1 MSSSASSS
9 QAPSSLLGLPI
20 IKKLFKNN
28 LVLWKAQVMPTIR
41 GAQLEGHLNGDN
53 TAPAKE
59 IDIKIAEKTVKSP
72 NPDYAT

>member
-1 MSSSASSS
+1 LKIHQHVVLRLIVASSFI
-9 QAPSSLLGLPI
+9 AARLADH
-20 IKKLFKNN
+20 